1 MKAIVLA
8 AGRGSRLGGLTDSR
22 SKVMLPVAGRPIIEW
37 MLSELADA
45 GVKEATIVHGYAGSR
60 ILTNLGSGKGVGL
73 KLKFVEQT
81 SPHGSLGAA
90 LDALSAMS
98 LDEDVLILNGD
109 NIVSSSAIK
118 RLIQSESASLLVAE
132 HENPQE
138 YGVVTLNGDVIE
150 EIQEKPALHE
160 AVGRVVSTG
169 ALRCPVLWRE
179 IFEKT
184 VKTGLT
190 GIPDAIRNLL
200 EEDVEI
206 KAIRT
211 DTWVDVDHP
220 WDLID
225 MNTILLH
232 RVNSSISPAAEI
244 HPSAV
249 LSGNVHIS
257 EGCIIRSGTVI
268 EGPVHIGPNC
278 DIGPM
283 AVVTGSTTIAAGTRI
298 GPFCRIRSSF
308 LMEDVQVDS
317 GSWLQRSVIGPATV
331 LRSHI
336 NVDVG
341 ETQKIGTSGE
351 IHVRRLG
358 LVTGEACT
366 LGHGVVTAPGTILG
380 SQVVVER
387 RSRVSGEHP
396 SGAEISSGGV

>member
-22 SKVMLPVAGRPIIEW
+22 SKVMLPIAGKPIIEW
-37 MLSELADA
+37 MLGELADA
-45 GVKEATIVHGYAGSR
+45 GIDEAIVVHGYAGSR
-60 ILTNLGSGKGVGL
+60 ILGILGSGKRIGI
-73 KLKFVEQT
+73 KLKFIEQT

-90 LDALSAMS
+90 LDALNGLS

-118 RLIQSESASLLVAE
+118 RLIESEHASLLVAE

-150 EIQEKPALHE
+150 EIQEKPPSHE
-160 AVGRVVSTG
+160 SIGRVVSTG
-169 ALRCPVLWRE
+169 AIRCPVIWRE
-179 IFEKT
+179 IFEST

-200 EEDVEI
+200 AEDVEI

-225 MNTILLH
+225 MNAILLD
-232 RVNSSISPAAEI
+232 RMNSKISPAAEI

-257 EGCIIRSGTVI
+257 KGCIIRPGTVI

-283 AVVTGSTTIAAGTRI
+283 AVITGSTTIAAGTRI
-298 GPFCRIRSSF
+298 GSFCRIRSSF

-317 GSWLQRSVIGPATV
+317 GTWLQRSVIGPATV

-341 ETQKIGTSGE
+341 ETQKVGTSGD
-351 IHVRRLG
+351 IHVRSLG

-366 LGHGVVTAPGTILG
+366 LGHGVVSAPGTILG
-380 SQVVVER
+380 SQVLVER
-387 RSRVSGEHP
+387 RLRISGEHP
-396 SGAEISSGGV
+396 SGAELRAGGV

>member
-22 SKVMLPVAGRPIIEW
+22 SKVMLPIAGKPIIEW
-37 MLSELADA
+37 MLGELADA
-45 GVKEATIVHGYAGSR
+45 GIDEAIVVHGYAGSR
-60 ILTNLGSGKGVGL
+60 ILGILGSGKRIGI
-73 KLKFVEQT
+73 KLKFIEQT

-90 LDALSAMS
+90 LDALNGLS

-118 RLIQSESASLLVAE
+118 RLIESEHASLLVAE

-150 EIQEKPALHE
+150 EIQEKPPSHE
-160 AVGRVVSTG
+160 SIGRVVSTG
-169 ALRCPVLWRE
+169 AIRCPVIWRE
-179 IFEKT
+179 IFEST

-200 EEDVEI
+200 AEDVEI

-225 MNTILLH
+225 MNAILLD
-232 RVNSSISPAAEI
+232 RVNSKISPAAEI

-257 EGCIIRSGTVI
+257 EGCIIRPGTVI

-283 AVVTGSTTIAAGTRI
+283 AVITGSTTIAAGTRI
-298 GPFCRIRSSF
+298 GSFCRIRSSF

-317 GSWLQRSVIGPATV
+317 GTWLQRSVIGPATV

-341 ETQKIGTSGE
+341 ETQKVGTSGD
-351 IHVRRLG
+351 IHVRSLG

-366 LGHGVVTAPGTILG
+366 LGHGVVSAPGTILG
-380 SQVVVER
+380 SQVLVER
-387 RSRVSGEHP
+387 RLRISGEHP
-396 SGAEISSGGV
+396 SGAELRAGGV

>member
-22 SKVMLPVAGRPIIEW
+22 SKVMLPIAGKPIIEW
-37 MLSELADA
+37 MLGELADA
-45 GVKEATIVHGYAGSR
+45 GINEAIVVHGYAGSR
-60 ILTNLGSGKGVGL
+60 ILGNLGSGKRIGI
-73 KLKFVEQT
+73 KLKFIEQT

-90 LDALSAMS
+90 LDALKDLS

-118 RLIQSESASLLVAE
+118 RLMKSEHASLLVAE
-132 HENPQE
+132 HNNPQE
-138 YGVVTLNGDVIE
+138 YGVVTLNGDIIE
-150 EIQEKPALHE
+150 EIQEKPPSHE
-160 AVGRVVSTG
+160 SIGRVVSTG
-169 ALRCPVLWRE
+169 AIRCPVIWRE
-179 IFEKT
+179 TFEST

-200 EEDVEI
+200 AEDVEI

-220 WDLID
+220 WDLIE
-225 MNTILLH
+225 MNAILLD
-232 RVNSSISPAAEI
+232 RVNSKISPAAEI
-244 HPSAV
+244 HPTVV
-249 LSGNVHIS
+249 LTGNVHIS
-257 EGCIIRSGTVI
+257 EGCIIRPGTVI

-283 AVVTGSTTIAAGTRI
+283 AVITGSTTIAAGTRV

-308 LMEDVQVDS
+308 LMEDVQIDS
-317 GSWLQRSVIGPATV
+317 GTWLQRSVIGPASV

-336 NVDVG
+336 SVDVG
-341 ETQKIGTSGE
+341 ETQKVGTSGE
-351 IHVRRLG
+351 IHVRSLG

-366 LGHGVVTAPGTILG
+366 LGHGVVSAPGTILG
-380 SQVVVER
+380 SQVLVER
-387 RSRVSGEHP
+387 RLRISGEHP
-396 SGAEISSGGV
+396 SGAELRAGGV

>member
-22 SKVMLPVAGRPIIEW
+22 SKVMLPIAGKPIIEW
-37 MLSELADA
+37 MLGELADA
-45 GVKEATIVHGYAGSR
+45 GIDEAIVVHGYAGSR
-60 ILTNLGSGKGVGL
+60 ILGILGSGKRIGI
-73 KLKFVEQT
+73 KLKFIEQT

-90 LDALSAMS
+90 LDALNGLS

-118 RLIQSESASLLVAE
+118 RLIESEHASLLVAE
-132 HENPQE
+132 HDNPQE

-150 EIQEKPALHE
+150 EIQEKPPSHE
-160 AVGRVVSTG
+160 SIGRVVSTG
-169 ALRCPVLWRE
+169 AIRCPVIWRE
-179 IFEKT
+179 IFEST

-200 EEDVEI
+200 AEDVEI

-225 MNTILLH
+225 MNAILLD
-232 RVNSSISPAAEI
+232 RVNSKISPAAEI

-257 EGCIIRSGTVI
+257 EGCIIRPGTVI

-283 AVVTGSTTIAAGTRI
+283 AVITGSTTIAAGTRI
-298 GPFCRIRSSF
+298 GSFCRIRSSF

-317 GSWLQRSVIGPATV
+317 GTWLQRSVIGPATV

-341 ETQKIGTSGE
+341 ETQKVGTSGD
-351 IHVRRLG
+351 IHVRSLG

-366 LGHGVVTAPGTILG
+366 LGHGVVSAPGTILG
-380 SQVVVER
+380 SQVLVER
-387 RSRVSGEHP
+387 RLRISGEHP
-396 SGAEISSGGV
+396 SGAELRAGGV